1 MARIETIPLLAADII
16 VVRAG
21 GIMDTVLEARTVE
34 MILRTVQ
41 VVATPV
47 SAVTELSLTATSSQL
62 AFF

>member
-1 MARIETIPLLAADII
+1 M

>member
-1 MARIETIPLLAADII
+1 MARIKTIPLLTADIM